1 MPLVSSGVEHGNL
14 RELALA
20 RMKDLGLKCRDVRTR
35 EVGITEIHEK
45 VRPNDVELVRRE
57 YYANGGWETFLSY
70 EDPVQDILIGLL
82 RLRKCAEAT
91 YRPELKGKCSIV
103 RELHVY
109 GSVVPV
115 SGRDIKKFQHQGYG
129 ALLMEKAENIAINEH
144 RSDKIA
150 VISGVGTR
158 NYYRKL
164 GYELEGPYM
173 VKSLKPGIY
182 RSVFQYIDGEPFRKP
197 EIRRKLEKKT
207 LSDEDWFKQFDEQH
221 GRIEK

>member
-1 MPLVSSGVEHGNL
+1 MFNS
-14 RELALA
+14 
-20 RMKDLGLKCRDVRTR
+20 RT
-35 EVGITEIHEK
+35 GSIQCKLLNI
-45 VRPNDVELVRRE
+45 
-57 YYANGGWETFLSY
+57 
-70 EDPVQDILIGLL
+70 L

-91 YRPELKGKCSIV
+91 YRPELQGKCSIV

-115 SGRDIKKFQHQGYG
+115 SGRDVKKFQHQGYG

-144 RSDKIA
+144 KSNKIA

-173 VKSLKPGIY
+173 VKSLQPEKY
-182 RSVFQYIDGEPFRKP
+182 KSVFKCIDGEPLKKP
-197 EIRRKLEKKT
+197 ETVRKLQRRT
-207 LSDEDWFKQFDEQH
+207 LTDEEWFKEFDEKNGKSQ
-221 GRIEK
+221 R